1 MSKCCLFKVLV
12 LFIEYQ
18 RIYLLLFINKPLQP
32 NDYAIPLDEGT
43 YEAIDEQTSTFG
55 KYNDEIKNIKLP

>member
-1 MSKCCLFKVLV
+1 MMSKCYLFKVLV

-32 NDYAIPLDEGT
+32 NDYAIPLDEFKLNKH
-43 YEAIDEQTSTFG
+43 SN
-55 KYNDEIKNIKLP
+55 KYL